1 MRFRNHIFLLFFLFM
16 LTFAAVA
23 QSPVDFPAT
32 AAGKRAALFLRMLG
46 STDDAGLKEFIE
58 GSMMPNPNLTPDQRI
73 ARFRGIRQNLAGAR
87 LIKILRSSDES
98 IQFVIENSAGE
109 QMAIVLDTTPDAEK
123 RVAGFGVEEYG
134 KNSAG
139 ATEDRRVLSE
149 TELLPAVE
157 KYLDELAKADKFSGV
172 VLIAKNGKPLFTKAY
187 GPADRAKNIPN
198 KVDTKFN
205 IGSENKIFTQL
216 AIGML
221 ADEGKLA
228 LSDKLGKFLP
238 DYPNKQAAEKVT
250 VEQLLAMRSGI
261 GDFFGPEFQAADKS
275 KIRKINDFL
284 PLFAAKPLLFEPG
297 TKNQYSNG
305 GYIVL
310 GAIIEK
316 VTGKSYYDFVRERIF
331 TPAGMSDTESYEID
345 ASIANMAEGYSRNL
359 TPGQLVNNRP
369 ERAAR
374 ASSAGG
380 GYSTAAD
387 MLKFANA
394 LESGKLA
401 IPKSLA
407 GSSDPM
413 VAMAA
418 GGIGIAGGMPGAN
431 AAFETRVKGAYTIV
445 VMSNLDPPS
454 AESVSRQI
462 RIWLGAN

>member
-1 MRFRNHIFLLFFLFM
+1 MRFRNPILLFFFIF
-16 LTFAAVA
+16 LTAFAALA
-23 QSPVDFPAT
+23 QKPPEFPAT
-32 AAGKRAALFLRMLG
+32 AAGKRAALFLRMLA
-46 STDDAGLKEFIE
+46 STDDAALKEFIE
-58 GSMMPNPNLTPDQRI
+58 GSMMANPNLTLDQRI

-98 IQFVIENSAGE
+98 IQFVVENSAGE
-109 QMAIVLDTTPDAEK
+109 QMAIVMDTTPDAEK
-123 RVAGFGVEEYG
+123 RVAGFGVEEYS
-134 KNSAG
+134 KNAA

-172 VLIAKNGKPLFTKAY
+172 VLIAKNGKPFFTKAC
-187 GPADRAKNIPN
+187 GPADRVKNIPN
-198 KVDTKFN
+198 KIDTRFN

-228 LSDKLGKFLP
+228 FSDKLGKFLP

-250 VEQLLAMRSGI
+250 IEQLLAMRSGI

-275 KIRKINDFL
+275 KIRTIKDFL
-284 PLFAAKPLLFEPG
+284 PFFAAKPLLFEPG
-297 TKNQYSNG
+297 TSNRYSNG

-331 TPAGMSDTESYEID
+331 APAGMSDTESYEID
-345 ASIANMAEGYSRNL
+345 AGGANMAEGYSRNL

-369 ERAAR
+369 ERPAR

-380 GYSTAAD
+380 GYSTASD

-418 GGIGIAGGMPGAN
+418 GGIGIAGGLPGAN

-454 AESVSRQI
+454 AESVSRKI